1 MKVCRYCVDDV
12 EKATIRKDKLTDL
25 LLLADRQLFPSAFFR
40 ELCIANGL
48 PAEHCFVNKNG
59 IGKPGP
65 GYFEKRRKKRGSA
78 PALRLRRR
86 PRTQQGRAADARAF
100 RSLKRNDYELVIVDA
115 AQNAGHSWRHMID
128 WSVPGRL
135 RFHPAYNKDTMDEF
149 FAQIDVLLFPSQWK
163 ESFGLTVREALR
175 RDVWVI
181 ATDAGGVAEDCRPG
195 VNSTIIPMTTDHLA
209 LAKAIADVL
218 DDSRMKDFVNP
229 AREDVRLVS
238 EQADELDGYLK
249 DIMKQKEQA

>member
-1 MKVCRYCVDDV
+1 MVTPQLRYCFQKTIDMKVCRYCVDDV

-48 PAEHCFVNKNG
+48 PAERCFVNKNG
-59 IGKPGP
+59 IGKPDPAISRSGA
-65 GYFEKRRKKRGSA
+65 RNADRACASA
-78 PALRLRRR
+78 SWAA
-86 PRTQQGRAADARAF
+86 RTQQGRAADARAF

-195 VNSTIIPMTTDHLA
+195 VNSTIIPMTT
-209 LAKAIADVL
+209 ITWR
-218 DDSRMKDFVNP
+218 SPRPSP
-229 AREDVRLVS
+229 ACWTT
-238 EQADELDGYLK
+238 AG
-249 DIMKQKEQA
+249 